1 MNVETKKVRVEFSRG
16 ERVVSLWLASPK
28 ANVLDQTMAEE
39 LTGALNSLREHRS
52 LRAIVIRP
60 EGPHFSFGA
69 SVEEHLPAQIG
80 AALTR
85 LRTLLSAL
93 LTSSAPTIA
102 AVRGQCLG
110 GGLELALGCDLV
122 MAEENAKLGLPEIKL
137 GVFPPAGAAL
147 LPVRIGAS
155 RASELVLTGRSLTG
169 SEAQQ
174 AGLVARLVPEGTLD
188 AELASLL
195 ENEFLPRS
203 APALRYASKASR
215 RALLAAVHEDLPE
228 LEHLYLE
235 ELMDQPDA
243 EEGIRAFL
251 EKRSP
256 RWTDDEGI
264 QP

>member
-1 MNVETKKVRVEFSRG
+1 MELKKVRVEFSNDD
-16 ERVVSLWLASPK
+16 RVASLWLNSPK
-28 ANVLDQTMAEE
+28 ANVLDQTMTEE
-39 LTGALNSLREHRS
+39 LTSALRSLREHRS
-52 LRAIVIRP
+52 LRAIVVRAS
-60 EGPHFSFGA
+60 GPHFSFGA

-80 AALTR
+80 EALNR

-93 LTSSAPTIA
+93 LTSCAPTIA

-110 GGLELALGCDLV
+110 GGLELALGCDLL
-122 MAEENAKLGLPEIKL
+122 MAEESASLGLPEIKL

-155 RASELVLTGRSLTG
+155 RALELVLTGRSLTG
-169 SEAQQ
+169 SEAQKS
-174 AGLVARLVPEGTLD
+174 GLVARLAPDGELD
-188 AELASLL
+188 ASLSTLL

-215 RALLAAVHEDLPE
+215 RALLTAVHEDLPE

-251 EKRSP
+251 EKRAP
-256 RWTDDEGI
+256 RWNDDQGMKL
-264 QP
+264 